1 MRYGYRENKN
11 DAHVR
16 FLGKDL
22 DDGKAHTVNVRHKN
36 KATTIKLD
44 DNTSESEREETKINT
59 YFQRLDID
67 RSIYVGGAPNFKG
80 LLSVQSNANFMGCL
94 SDVKFNTLSPKSL
107 EIDFLEGKEAVTYP
121 SDMNKDC
128 TFETYSPYTF
138 SSADSYFKCDVSR
151 LATTS
156 ELTGSFV
163 FRTYKDSGTLIKQT
177 NGNNGFEITFSSRL
191 IKLSLKIAGQSQ
203 EIIAQI
209 DYGLS
214 ELTFMNNGNWHQVK
228 FFITTSSITLEVGS
242 KRDQRAVSSLPNN
255 FFIEEV
261 TAGGY
266 IGCMRN
272 LIINKFDCKPG
283 QNSKIK
289 NVEWKENPCNITDF
303 CVFSPCLHG
312 GKCTQTGKGFTCS
325 GCEAKGYKGDVCQ
338 FCKYSIDQI
347 IHAFRLLSLGSTW
360 SACLISCIL
369 LLVIFY
375 V

>member
-22 DDGKAHTVNVRHKN
+22 DDGKAHTVNIDHEN
-36 KATTIKLD
+36 KATTVILD
-44 DNTSESEREETKINT
+44 DKTPQSEREETKINT

-94 SDVKFNTLSPKSL
+94 SDVKFETLSPKSL

-138 SSADSYFKCDVSR
+138 SSADSYFKCDVNG

-163 FRTYKDSGTLIKQT
+163 FRTYQDSGTLIEQT
-177 NGNNGFEITFSSRL
+177 NGNNGFEITYSARL
-191 IKLSLKIAGQSQ
+191 IKLSLKIASQSP
-203 EIIAQI
+203 IIAQI
-209 DYGLS
+209 DYGLN
-214 ELTFMNNGNWHQVK
+214 ELTSMNNGNWHQVNFSIK
-228 FFITTSSITLEVGS
+228 TSKITLDVGTKS
-242 KRDQRAVSSLPNN
+242 VEGPVTSFPKN

-266 IGCMRN
+266 VGCMRN
-272 LIINKFDCKPG
+272 LTINKFNCKPG

-289 NVEWKENPCNITDF
+289 NVEWKDNPCNITDF

-325 GCEAKGYKGDVCQ
+325 ECEAKGYEGDVCQ
-338 FCKYSIDQI
+338 FCKYSIDDTC
-347 IHAFRLLSLGSTW
+347 F
-360 SACLISCIL
+360 
-369 LLVIFY
+369 
-375 V
+375 

>member
-22 DDGKAHTVNVRHKN
+22 DDGKAHTVDVGHKN

-44 DNTSESEREETKINT
+44 DKTPESEREETKINT
-59 YFQRLDID
+59 YFRRLDID

-107 EIDFLEGKEAVTYP
+107 EIDFLKGEEAVTYP

-138 SSADSYFKCDVSR
+138 SAADSYFKCDVNG

-191 IKLSLKIAGQSQ
+191 IKLSVKIAGQSSASFRPTGKKC
-203 EIIAQI
+203 IL
-209 DYGLS
+209 GLS
-214 ELTFMNNGNWHQVK
+214 MIPSTLLCFARYVK
-228 FFITTSSITLEVGS
+228 SI
-242 KRDQRAVSSLPNN
+242 K
-255 FFIEEV
+255 
-261 TAGGY
+261 
-266 IGCMRN
+266 
-272 LIINKFDCKPG
+272 
-283 QNSKIK
+283 
-289 NVEWKENPCNITDF
+289 
-303 CVFSPCLHG
+303 
-312 GKCTQTGKGFTCS
+312 
-325 GCEAKGYKGDVCQ
+325 
-338 FCKYSIDQI
+338 
-347 IHAFRLLSLGSTW
+347 
-360 SACLISCIL
+360 
-369 LLVIFY
+369 
-375 V
+375 